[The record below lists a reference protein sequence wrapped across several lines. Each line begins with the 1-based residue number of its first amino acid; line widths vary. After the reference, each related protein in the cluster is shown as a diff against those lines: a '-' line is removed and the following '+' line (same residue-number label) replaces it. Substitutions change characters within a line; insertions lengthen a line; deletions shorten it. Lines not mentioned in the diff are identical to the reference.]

1 MALSRSVVWVQ
12 GEERTPRGGCSDKDT
27 THYARK
33 TESPQVQPAGRR
45 GFDSCLRSDM
55 AVHQSVRGRASQIS
69 KFLEH
74 NARDQQGSPLE
85 IQVSF
90 QEHGGKPVD
99 AGRA

>member
-1 MALSRSVVWVQ
+1 
-12 GEERTPRGGCSDKDT
+12 
-27 THYARK
+27 
-33 TESPQVQPAGRR
+33 
-45 GFDSCLRSDM
+45 M

-74 NARDQQGSPLE
+74 NARVQQGSPLE

-99 AGRA
+99 AGRAEVSVLAPGLVDGDIVLAYY